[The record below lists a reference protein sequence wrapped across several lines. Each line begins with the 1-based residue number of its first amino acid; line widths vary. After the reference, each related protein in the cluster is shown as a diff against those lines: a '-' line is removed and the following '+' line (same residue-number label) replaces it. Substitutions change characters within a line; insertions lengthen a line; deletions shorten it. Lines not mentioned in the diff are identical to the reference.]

1 VSLGIGP
8 VAGTI
13 DRVRAHAEQGYK
25 RIKLKI
31 MPGHDV
37 AMVRAV
43 RAEFPDLHLSVDA
56 NSCYTLADTNLLQR
70 LDALDLD
77 YIEQPL
83 AWDDIADHA
92 ALQKRLITPIC
103 LDESIRTVVHA
114 RHALQADASRVMN
127 IKVGRS
133 GGYAESIRIHDL
145 CAAFSV
151 PVWCGG
157 MLESGVGRAH
167 NIHLS
172 TLPNFS
178 KPGDVSSASRY
189 FSRDI
194 VEQKLEATGGRM
206 PVPDGVGIGVTL
218 DHAFLDRVTTSTEA
232 FGA

>member
-1 VSLGIGP
+1 
-8 VAGTI
+8 
-13 DRVRAHAEQGYK
+13 
-25 RIKLKI
+25 
-31 MPGHDV
+31 
-37 AMVRAV
+37 
-43 RAEFPDLHLSVDA
+43 
-56 NSCYTLADTNLLQR
+56 
-70 LDALDLD
+70 
-77 YIEQPL
+77 
-83 AWDDIADHA
+83 
-92 ALQKRLITPIC
+92 
-103 LDESIRTVVHA
+103 
-114 RHALQADASRVMN
+114 MN